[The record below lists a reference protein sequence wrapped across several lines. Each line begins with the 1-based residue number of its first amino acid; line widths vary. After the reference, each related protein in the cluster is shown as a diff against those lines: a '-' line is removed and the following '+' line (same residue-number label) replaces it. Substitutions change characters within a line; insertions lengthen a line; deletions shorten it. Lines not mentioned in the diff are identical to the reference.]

1 MKLKVTDVDD
11 WRSYD
16 FLGYIISKLRLL
28 GFDYKVKT
36 NDYIIIGCLLKGYKE
51 AGKSNAFIKQ
61 QVDELFTNYTPTVVQ
76 SLNFLRVL
84 LRPAQLKHPRRTM
97 KLFKDDTIKISE
109 KTKKKLRDIKAK
121 VQNEETNISKP
132 VQGS

>member
-1 MKLKVTDVDD
+1 MCKLRLEHLRMKLKVTDVDD

-76 SLNFLRVL
+76 
-84 LRPAQLKHPRRTM
+84 
-97 KLFKDDTIKISE
+97 
-109 KTKKKLRDIKAK
+109 
-121 VQNEETNISKP
+121 
-132 VQGS
+132 